1 MRSGQRVMR
10 RLLTSVPL
18 VELRSSIDQYE
29 PVKVSWAW
37 RRDTLGSRRAMSET
51 ERSRP
56 MVTCAEVMLWLSP
69 LTTSTSWA
77 SGRCGARVLAMLEAI
92 PAAAPRPTAAP
103 VGGSAHTGEGV
114 TRDGL
119 RHGDGRGGGVGGVGR
134 KGIGHGERVGSG
146 GTGRRLLGHGGGA
159 LLLRSGELLLAG
171 AGSAGGAAC
180 GRVVLA
186 QAILVGALFLVQTTE
201 RGGVDVLGK
210 DRELTGT
217 QLGVDHKANEGF
229 TDKDIAA
236 LFGLCLHK
244 LADLARKLGVERGE
258 HGIVV
263 GGDQDGI
270 ECRRGV
276 DAVDHQSLILHVA
289 SGLLGKLLKGER
301 GTGGTED
308 AGHVVLEDVQEVH
321 ERSLSV

>member
-1 MRSGQRVMR
+1 MALAAHDVDKLGERA
-10 RLLTSVPL
+10 
-18 VELRSSIDQYE
+18 LR
-29 PVKVSWAW
+29 
-37 RRDTLGSRRAMSET
+37 
-51 ERSRP
+51 
-56 MVTCAEVMLWLSP
+56 
-69 LTTSTSWA
+69 
-77 SGRCGARVLAMLEAI
+77 GAGACH
-92 PAAAPRPTAAP
+92 
-103 VGGSAHTGEGV
+103 VGGDAGRGAKAHGGAGCGCSAHAGKRV
-114 TRDGL
+114 ARDGL
-119 RHGDGRGGGVGGVGR
+119 GHGNGCGGGIGDVGR
-134 KGIGHGERVGSG
+134 KGIGCGERVGNG
-146 GTGRRLLGHGGGA
+146 GAGCRLLLRHGSGA
-159 LLLRSGELLLAG
+159 LLRGGELLLAG
-171 AGSAGGAAC
+171 ARSAGGTAR

-186 QAILVGALFLVQTTE
+186 QTILVGALFLIQAAE
-201 RGGVDVLGK
+201 RGGIDVLGK
-210 DRELTGT
+210 DRELAGA
-217 QLGVDHKANEGF
+217 QLRIDHKAHEGLA
-229 TDKDIAA
+229 DKDIAA
-236 LFGLCLHK
+236 LFGLRLHK